1 MATAYAQA
9 VADWGEAGGWGV
21 EAFWDEC
28 TTRATGRRW
37 SDISDEP
44 MGRFSGGEQKRLALE
59 VLLRDDHDVLLLD
72 EPDNFLDVAAK
83 RWLEQELRSSPKT
96 VLLVSHDRELL
107 AAVAT
112 KVVTLEANGAWT
124 HGGPF
129 AGYHD
134 ARQAR
139 IDWIDKEIALHR
151 ARSAIAC
158 EDHVREMRRRASIS
172 DEFATRLRAAE
183 SRLRQ
188 FDERATAPVRVH
200 EQHIDMR
207 LAGGRTGKKAVTVEG
222 LALAGLTDPFDAD
235 IRFGERVAVIG
246 PNGAGKSHF
255 LRLLAGDTTVAH
267 EGSVALG
274 ARWCRATST
283 RSTIALSSPIARCSR
298 CSRAGTSTGARPCR
312 CCAATS
318 CSPTPTSVR
327 EPVGRPA
334 GPFPDRAPRAGR
346 GDPAAPRRAHRQPRP
361 RVGRGARDRPRAFQG
376 TVVAVTHDRWFL
388 RTFDRYLL
396 FSDDCRVRDLLD
408 LPPEYR

>member
-112 KVVTLEANGAWT
+112 KVVTLEASGAWT

-139 IDWIDKEIALHR
+139 IDWIDKEIALHQR
-151 ARSAIAC
+151 ERDRLR
-158 EDHVREMRRRASIS
+158 DHVREMRRRASIS

-188 FDERATAPVRVH
+188 FDERSTAPVRVH

-274 ARWCRATST
+274 ARVVPGHFDQVHHRPE
-283 RSTIALSSPIARCSR
+283 LSDRTLLAVLESWDLDRGSAMSLLRRYELQTNADLPFGSLSGGQQARFQIVLLEL
-298 CSRAGTSTGARPCR
+298 AGS
-312 CCAATS
+312 
-318 CSPTPTSVR
+318 
-327 EPVGRPA
+327 
-334 GPFPDRAPRAGR
+334 
-346 GDPAAPRRAHRQPRP
+346 DPAAPRRAHRQPRP
-361 RVGRGARDRPRAFQG
+361 RVGRGPRDRPVGLRGHGRRRHPRPLVPADIRPLS
-376 TVVAVTHDRWFL
+376 AVLGR
-388 RTFDRYLL
+388 
-396 FSDDCRVRDLLD
+396 
-408 LPPEYR
+408 LPGS